1 MDKPVLDKT
10 VVDGHALRETLVEK
24 PTLALGL
31 LKYDFTA
38 LEENGNRSVFCQ
50 SCGLLSTFSDITNVK
65 YFAAIRTSSSRIN
78 IIHFCQ
84 PDFKGTV
91 MQIEKALINDRL
103 RVLKVS

>member
-65 YFAAIRTSSSRIN
+65 YFAAIRTSSRIN

-84 PDFKGTV
+84 PAFKGSV
-91 MQIEKALINDRL
+91 MQIEKALINDRS